1 MSTVWCVSAGRT
13 PVFPDWFRRVSYRTY
28 DPDNDGDDTL
38 VCEFDRTALSL
49 KKPE

>member
-1 MSTVWCVSAGRT
+1 MHVEAYKAES
-13 PVFPDWFRRVSYRTY
+13 D
-28 DPDNDGDDTL
+28 DDDTL